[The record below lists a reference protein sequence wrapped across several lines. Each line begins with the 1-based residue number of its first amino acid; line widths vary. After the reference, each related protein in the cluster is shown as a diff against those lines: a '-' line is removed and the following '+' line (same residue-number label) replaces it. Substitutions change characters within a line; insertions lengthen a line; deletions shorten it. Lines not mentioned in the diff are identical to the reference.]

1 MRHRATNAAP
11 SADSATAFSKY
22 FSLQE
27 KEKYER
33 KKVGSEISLEPAGLM
48 RAQSAG
54 LGNLSCPPNAGG
66 LIPNNAFTF
75 QTIVRGT
82 VLEFIEF
89 QKTRS

>member
-22 FSLQE
+22 FSPKE

-48 RAQSAG
+48 RAQSAR
-54 LGNLSCPPNAGG
+54 LGNLSCPPNAGE
-66 LIPNNAFTF
+66 LNAGCKILKINFT
-75 QTIVRGT
+75 QK
-82 VLEFIEF
+82 IEF
-89 QKTRS
+89 C